1 MREGAGTRPPEK
13 EGLVA
18 ESFPRVY
25 MPALFG
31 V

>member
-1 MREGAGTRPPEK
+1 MREDAGTHTGK

>member
-1 MREGAGTRPPEK
+1 MREDAGAHTGK

>member
-1 MREGAGTRPPEK
+1 MREDAGTPHTGK

>member
-1 MREGAGTRPPEK
+1 MREDAGTHTGK

-18 ESFPRVY
+18 KSFPRVY